1 MLPKFPEFKK
11 LELSDRADV
20 EKFTSKFDPYSDF
33 NFVEMWSWNLKNS
46 MEISQL
52 NGNLVIQPND
62 YFSDNY
68 SLSYLGNNE
77 LADTLDKLFA
87 YMVLEGVDDPVLKFV
102 PEVSLHG
109 INLDQFL
116 IEIDLDNCDYV
127 YDLSQHTSY
136 SGPDYSSKR
145 KHYNRFIRH
154 HKNFEF
160 KELNMTDPATTELIS
175 ALDDRWVDAKSQ
187 QSKEINFSKELEAI
201 NRFIKANF
209 KETFLVGL
217 FVDNKL
223 IGYQLFSLLA
233 NNYSICHF
241 GKADFAYH
249 GAFEYLMSESAK
261 LLVGKGI
268 KYLNTAEDLGLPSLR
283 FTKNSYRPINFLRKY
298 SIRKR

>member
-1 MLPKFPEFKK
+1 MIPQFPEFKK

-20 EKFTSKFDPYSDF
+20 EKFTSKYDPYSDF

-62 YFSDNY
+62 YFTDNY

-77 LADTLDKLFA
+77 VGDTLEKLFA
-87 YMVLEGVDDPVLKFV
+87 YMILEGVEEPILKFV
-102 PEVSLHG
+102 PEISLHG
-109 INLDQFL
+109 INLDLFL

-127 YDLSQHTSY
+127 YDLSQHSTY
-136 SGPDYSSKR
+136 LGPDYSNKR
-145 KHYNRFIRH
+145 KHYNRFVRH
-154 HKNFEF
+154 HQNFEF
-160 KELNMTDPATTELIS
+160 KELNMAEPATVDLIS
-175 ALDDRWVDAKSQ
+175 EFDDHWVNVKSN
-187 QSKEINFSKELEAI
+187 KTTDMNFSKELEAI

-209 KETFLVGL
+209 RETFAVGL
-217 FVDNKL
+217 FVDHKL
-223 IGYQLFSLLA
+223 VGYQLFSLLG

-241 GKADFAYH
+241 GKADFSYH
-249 GAFEYLMSESAK
+249 GSFEYLMSESAK
-261 LLVGKGI
+261 LLVAKGI
-268 KYLNTAEDLGLPSLR
+268 KYLNTAEDLGLPQLR